1 MIERTLHKKLSE
13 LTQKYP
19 IVTLTGPRQSGKSTL
34 LRHAFPNYK
43 YVSLEDPDMRLFATD
58 DPRGFLKTY
67 PDKTIIDEA
76 QRVPALFS
84 YIQTHTD
91 KEGRE
96 GIYLLAGS
104 HNFLL
109 MENINQSLAGR
120 TAILKLL
127 PFSHAEMK
135 ESEILPR
142 TVDDEIFNGGYP
154 RLYDKDIA
162 PSDYYPFYIQTYV
175 ERDVRLMKNIGDLSK
190 FIRFIKLCAG
200 RIGQLLN
207 LSSLANECGVAVSTI
222 STWISVLEA
231 SYICYLLKPDHNNY
245 AKRLVK
251 TPKLYFYDT
260 GLACSLLDIRTA
272 EQVSTHF
279 LRGGLFEN
287 LVINEFV
294 KQAYNKG
301 EEPNL
306 TFWRDSTG
314 NEVDLLQYIDGKPY
328 AYEIKSGA
336 TYSPDFFKGIAKWAK
351 LSGANP
357 EQCFAI
363 YNGEKNMKTSAGEI
377 IKWYNIN
384 RCVMPLRIDV
394 PEKFL
399 NLFHKI
405 FENEPIENGNKLN
418 LFSLKISN
426 NAFSYATL
434 VEELGDILTAYALS
448 RSAYDEL
455 CSQKKYTTLVSKA
468 KERLRKAESNDGE
481 LGEILLYTMLEAHLK
496 APKLLTKL
504 ELKTDPNHYVN
515 GADGVHL
522 LKIDD
527 NTFQFIFGESKLYSD
542 LKKGVKKAFES
553 LKNLLKEDLNKL
565 RYEIQLVNSNFLKE
579 AHDEHSVDL
588 LKKLLIPRENDEDL
602 NIDHSFGIFL
612 GFDVEITDDER
623 KLNNADF
630 RETIYE
636 KVENAV
642 RAILPTI
649 NDHIKQDD
657 FRGYSFYIYIVPF
670 SELKKQRKK
679 MIAELKK

>member
-96 GIYLLAGS
+96 GMYLLAGS

-351 LSGANP
+351 LS
-357 EQCFAI
+357 
-363 YNGEKNMKTSAGEI
+363 
-377 IKWYNIN
+377 
-384 RCVMPLRIDV
+384 
-394 PEKFL
+394 
-399 NLFHKI
+399 
-405 FENEPIENGNKLN
+405 
-418 LFSLKISN
+418 
-426 NAFSYATL
+426 
-434 VEELGDILTAYALS
+434 
-448 RSAYDEL
+448 
-455 CSQKKYTTLVSKA
+455 
-468 KERLRKAESNDGE
+468 
-481 LGEILLYTMLEAHLK
+481 
-496 APKLLTKL
+496 
-504 ELKTDPNHYVN
+504 
-515 GADGVHL
+515 
-522 LKIDD
+522 
-527 NTFQFIFGESKLYSD
+527 
-542 LKKGVKKAFES
+542 
-553 LKNLLKEDLNKL
+553 
-565 RYEIQLVNSNFLKE
+565 
-579 AHDEHSVDL
+579 
-588 LKKLLIPRENDEDL
+588 
-602 NIDHSFGIFL
+602 
-612 GFDVEITDDER
+612 
-623 KLNNADF
+623 
-630 RETIYE
+630 
-636 KVENAV
+636 
-642 RAILPTI
+642 
-649 NDHIKQDD
+649 
-657 FRGYSFYIYIVPF
+657 
-670 SELKKQRKK
+670 
-679 MIAELKK
+679 